1 MKRGILSLLFLFLL
15 VINVNAE
22 YYPYDYP
29 QYNQP
34 TYWGGWYGGISGF
47 DFASIY
53 ERYYLFIDAIIF
65 GFIFFGVGNLV
76 FGQKAGFT
84 PLYIGLGLFLTGSLL
99 LYESRNTIKLLDIAG
114 PWAVTVF
121 VLIVALLIYRIVKD
135 NLVNNVLF
143 AGAAAAITAL
153 WLLGE
158 LSSYLKIEF
167 GVLNFLAEFMDSGLG
182 IILGIIAAIV
192 ALAAIVKKFGL
203 KATKP

>member
-34 TYWGGWYGGISGF
+34 TYWGSGWGIGNF
-47 DFASIY
+47 DFASVY

-65 GFIFFGVGNLV
+65 GFIFFGVGSLV

-99 LYESRNTIKLLDIAG
+99 LYESRKTVKLLDIAG

-121 VLIVALLIYRIVKD
+121 VLIIALLIYRIVKD
-135 NLVNNVLF
+135 HLVENTLV
-143 AGAAAAITAL
+143 AGAAAVLTAM

-158 LSSYLKIEF
+158 LSSYLGIEYGIF
-167 GVLNFLAEFMDSGLG
+167 NFLSG
-182 IILGIIAAIV
+182 
-192 ALAAIVKKFGL
+192 
-203 KATKP
+203 

>member
-1 MKRGILSLLFLFLL
+1 MKKGILSLLFLFLL
-15 VINVNAE
+15 MINVNAE

-34 TYWGGWYGGISGF
+34 TYWGSSWGIGNF

-65 GFIFFGVGNLV
+65 GFIFFGVGSLV

-99 LYESRNTIKLLDIAG
+99 LYESRKTVKLLDIAG

-135 NLVNNVLF
+135 HLVQNTLF
-143 AGAAAAITAL
+143 AGAAAAITAI
-153 WLLGE
+153 WLFGE
-158 LSSYLKIEF
+158 LSSYLNVEF
-167 GVLNFLAEFMDSGLG
+167 GVLSFLSEFLTSGLG
-182 IILGIIAAIV
+182 TILLIVVGIIV
-192 ALAAIVKKFGL
+192 LAALVKKFGL
-203 KATKP
+203 KSTKP